1 MIVGILAKKGK
12 SFYRGMVVTETPEPV
27 RRRRHGDQLK
37 AALLAAAW
45 DELVEVGYARL
56 TMESVAVRART
67 SEPVLYRRWAN
78 KDQLVLAAIQHH
90 SNANPV
96 AVPDTGALRS
106 DLLGQLTAVSE
117 ALAGYFAITA
127 AAAFSGLLAD
137 TGLTPAQAR
146 DKVMDAQALP
156 RVRIIYQRAHDRG
169 EIDLE
174 RIPAAVLAMPFDLVR
189 HDLLMDL
196 TPLRPARIHSIVD
209 ELFLPLVQ
217 HYQAGNTT

>member
-1 MIVGILAKKGK
+1 MLAKKGK
-12 SFYRGMVVTETPEPV
+12 AFYSRVMVAETSEPV
-27 RRRRHGDQLK
+27 RRRRHGKQLES
-37 AALLAAAW
+37 ALLTAAW
-45 DELVEVGYARL
+45 DELVEVGYAHL
-56 TMESVAVRART
+56 TMDSVAVRART

-78 KDQLVLAAIQHH
+78 KDQLVLSAIEHH
-90 SNANPV
+90 RNINPV

-106 DLLGQLTAVSE
+106 DLLAQLTAVSQ
-117 ALAGYFAITA
+117 ALAGFYAIAA

-146 DKVMDAQALP
+146 EQVMDAQSYP
-156 RVRIIYQRAHDRG
+156 RVRVIYQRAHDRG
-169 EIDLE
+169 EIDLA

-196 TPLRPARIHSIVD
+196 KPLKPARIRSIVD

-217 HYQAGNTT
+217 HYQAGR

>member
-1 MIVGILAKKGK
+1 
-12 SFYRGMVVTETPEPV
+12 MVVTEAPEPV
-27 RRRRHGDQLK
+27 RRRRRGQQLES
-37 AALLAAAW
+37 ALLDAAW
-45 DELVEVGYARL
+45 DELAEAGYARL

-78 KDQLVLAAIQHH
+78 KDQLVLAAIEHH
-90 SNANPV
+90 RNANPV

-106 DLLGQLTAVSE
+106 DLLAQLTAVSE
-117 ALAGYFAITA
+117 ALAGFYAIAA
-127 AAAFSGLLAD
+127 AAAFSGLLAGI
-137 TGLTPAQAR
+137 GLTPAQAR
-146 DKVMDAQALP
+146 DRVMDAQALP
-156 RVRIIYQRAHDRG
+156 RVRVIYQRAHDRG

-196 TPLRPARIHSIVD
+196 KPPAPSRIQSIVD

-217 HYQAGNTT
+217 HFQE